1 MKKAIILYII
11 FSILLI
17 GIVNALD
24 ECQTI
29 INDDKIPCVVFLP
42 VNVSVTACN
51 TINVSFFT
59 NSTLKSSSFMIET
72 NDFTCSGNFTHK
84 ELGTYLISYS
94 TGDSGSITVKE
105 GIIMQLLLYFV
116 TAMAFITLAI
126 ALWKKDTNFA
136 FFSGFLFMI
145 IGIFLFRNGFGT
157 LDNFI
162 TNGMAIITMGLGA
175 YICFRATVEH
185 LEEAERG

>member
-1 MKKAIILYII
+1 MKKLILYII

-17 GIVNALD
+17 SIAVALD

-29 INDDKIPCVVFLP
+29 IDNDKVPCVVFLP
-42 VNVSVTACN
+42 INVSVTACN

-59 NSTLKSSSFMIET
+59 NATLVSSSFMIET

-84 ELGTYLISYS
+84 ETGTYLISYS
-94 TGDSGSITVKE
+94 TGDSGSITVME
-105 GIIMQLLLYFV
+105 GIIMELLLFFA
-116 TAMAFITLAI
+116 TAAAFIMLSI
-126 ALWKKDTNFA
+126 ALWKQDTNFGI
-136 FFSGFLFMI
+136 FSGFLFII

-162 TNGMAIITMGLGA
+162 TNGIAIITMGLGI
-175 YICFRATVEH
+175 YICFKASVEH
-185 LEEAERG
+185 LEEAEKG